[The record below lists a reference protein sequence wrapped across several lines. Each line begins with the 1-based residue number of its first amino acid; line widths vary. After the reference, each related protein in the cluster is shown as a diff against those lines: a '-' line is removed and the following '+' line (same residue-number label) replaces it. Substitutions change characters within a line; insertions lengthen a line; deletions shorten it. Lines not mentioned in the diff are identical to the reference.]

1 MRKIF
6 FFTLILLALSA
17 WVVAQQEPSSQAPPS
32 TSPGTSQSS
41 AGQAPS
47 SQSAPDATQGAAP
60 SSAGQSSQTSPN
72 AAQGAQSS
80 ADQNSVQG
88 CLGGSGNDFTV
99 TDKSGTSYQ
108 LQLPAGADASNLKPH
123 IGEEVR
129 VEGTTSG
136 GAGSNSAASTSG
148 SRPTITVKNIYRVSQ
163 TCSSKS
169 GTAPKQ

>member
-1 MRKIF
+1 MRKTLL
-6 FFTLILLALSA
+6 FTLILLALSA

-32 TSPGTSQSS
+32 SSQGTTQSS
-41 AGQAPS
+41 SGQAPNT
-47 SQSAPDATQGAAP
+47 QS
-60 SSAGQSSQTSPN
+60 SPN
-72 AAQGAQSS
+72 ANQGEAQSP
-80 ADQNSVQG
+80 AGQNGVQG

-129 VEGTTSG
+129 VEGSTSG
-136 GAGSNSAASTSG
+136 GSGSNSASSTSG
-148 SRPTITVKNIYRVSQ
+148 TRPTITVKNIYRVSP

-169 GTAPKQ
+169 GAAPKQ